1 MAALTLRDMTIPLD
15 QYRTPHRDR
24 EAEARELKEHRHH
37 FGVSLERLAI
47 ALDYSPSQVGRW
59 ERAEADCP
67 MVVLHLLR
75 CWRQQSEQEAS
86 EVRAPKPTKRR
97 RRSRTA

>member
-24 EAEARELKEHRHH
+24 EAEARELKEHRRY
-37 FGVSLERLAI
+37 FGISLERLAI

-75 CWRQQSEQEAS
+75 CWREQREREEAS
-86 EVRAPKPTKRR
+86 EVRTPRPKRR
-97 RRSRTA
+97 RRRSGA